1 MRAFYELPA
10 DVKDYINVIKLNHQN
25 FSPAHFH
32 KTAELAVAVKGS
44 FKMCINGKEYTL
56 NQGDFA
62 VVSGFE
68 PHFYYNTKNAE
79 GYAFMI
85 SYSVMEK
92 FIENSGGRL
101 NVYIQPNDGGKTANM
116 VDEMFKNWTDYN
128 YYMKLGCAEFIL
140 GKLKQLS
147 SVTNATPDKT
157 GVLIPEILSYINENS
172 KSDLSLVSVAE
183 HFSYTPQ
190 HFSVIFN
197 KYVGASFRDYL
208 NSVRLYKVQLLLNKG
223 EEVCASAYSE
233 GFKSLNTYYRAK
245 NKQEAQKS

>member
-1 MRAFYELPA
+1 MKAFYELNA
-10 DVKDYINVIKLNHQN
+10 DVKDYINVIKLNHQK

-32 KTAELAVAVKGS
+32 KTAEIAVAVKGS

-101 NVYIQPNDGGKTANM
+101 NVYIQPNDNGKTADM
-116 VDEMFKNWTDYN
+116 VSEIYKNFN
-128 YYMKLGCAEFIL
+128 ELNFYMKLGCAEFLL

-147 SVTNATPDKT
+147 GVTNASPDKT

-208 NSVRLYKVQLLLNKG
+208 NSVRLHKVQLLLNKG

-245 NKQEAQKS
+245 NKQEVQKS